1 MMNESGG
8 IGSSSYP
15 CAASSIESLSA
26 AGRIAADIM
35 TFARET
41 LPHIMSPVQFRNA
54 IDGYVREQKACQP
67 RWLSIGLG
75 VNDRYI
81 NNVWYEP
88 EPFLEGDV
96 VKVEI
101 GIEIAGKYVEVAE
114 TLIFGVGRQEDEA
127 LVKGT
132 AYALEAGIAKALPGG
147 RIVDMTNAIE
157 RSLLDFGLVPSPFG
171 AGHAIRQDDE
181 EPDKRTHPWIF
192 NAIPTSQARWAD
204 GTSFDAREIDDS
216 LNTSLEAGMCL
227 AIEPCAL
234 SFFDVPVQDTRQ
246 VSDGTGAM
254 QLRLPFWRSESGG
267 RIAKFVHTLL
277 IREDGPLVLTQPSKE
292 R

>member
-1 MMNESGG
+1 MNESVG

-15 CAASSIESLSA
+15 CAASAIESLSA

-114 TLIFGVGRQEDEA
+114 TLIFGAGRQEDVA

-132 AYALEAGIAKALPGG
+132 AYALEAAIAQALPGG

-181 EPDKRTHPWIF
+181 APDKRTHPWIF
-192 NAIPTSQARWAD
+192 NAMPTSQARWAD
-204 GTSFDAREIDDS
+204 GTTFDAREIDDS
-216 LNTSLEAGMCL
+216 LNTVLEPGMCL
-227 AIEPCAL
+227 ALEPCAL
-234 SFFDVPVQDTRQ
+234 SSFDEPVQDTRQ

-277 IREDGPLVLTQPSKE
+277 IREDGPLVLTQSSKD